1 MANNAATQPDARSG
15 QAPLAAALQPD
26 EAEVIVALR
35 RRGALSRTDLARI
48 TGYSRAKMTA
58 VVGKLVERGILSEI
72 GAGES
77 QGGRRP
83 RMLHFNPSQGYVAGI
98 DLGASSLDIALA
110 DLGGTLLERHG
121 EPANV
126 NDGPQVVL
134 DRVCALLLMLMQRR
148 GIAPEQLYAIGI
160 GVPGPVQFSTG
171 LLIAPPLMP
180 KWDAYPIRSILRE
193 TFSAAR
199 VVVDNDV
206 NVMALGEL
214 RSGAGVGVENFIVIK
229 IGTGIGAGIV
239 CQGQVYRG
247 SDGCAG
253 DVGHI
258 CVDQHGPV
266 CRCGNIGCV
275 EAMAAGPA
283 LAARARSAAES
294 NTSALLAAR
303 FRSNGGTL
311 SAEDVGAAAAAGDR
325 VAMEIIQDSGRMI
338 GEALAGL
345 VNFFNPRLLLLGGGV
360 SNIGHQLLSSI
371 RQTVLRRSPPLSTKD
386 LRIDYAGLG
395 RNAGLYGAIA
405 LALEHVFVEQ

>member
-1 MANNAATQPDARSG
+1 
-15 QAPLAAALQPD
+15 
-26 EAEVIVALR
+26 
-35 RRGALSRTDLARI
+35 
-48 TGYSRAKMTA
+48 
-58 VVGKLVERGILSEI
+58 
-72 GAGES
+72 
-77 QGGRRP
+77 
-83 RMLHFNPSQGYVAGI
+83 MLHFNASQGYVAGV
-98 DLGASSLDIALA
+98 DLGATSIDVALA
-110 DLGGTLLERHG
+110 DLGGALLERRS

-126 NDGPQVVL
+126 SDGPQPVL
-134 DRVCALLLMLMQRR
+134 NRICALLLQLLQRR
-148 GIAPEQLYAIGI
+148 GIAPEQVYAIGI

-180 KWDAYPIRSILRE
+180 EWDAYPIRATLRQ
-193 TFSAAR
+193 TFTAAR

-258 CVDQHGPV
+258 CVDPHGPV
-266 CRCGNIGCV
+266 CRCGNVGCV
-275 EAMAAGPA
+275 EAMAAGPPIA
-283 LAARARSAAES
+283 ARALSVAQSGGSAILAARAQ
-294 NTSALLAAR
+294 
-303 FRSNGGTL
+303 SNGGAL

-325 VAMEIIQDSGRMI
+325 AAMEIIQDSGRMI

-386 LRIDYAGLG
+386 LRIDYAKLG
-395 RNAGLYGAIA
+395 RDAGLLGAIA
-405 LALEHVFVEQ
+405 LALEHVFEQ